1 MPAAP
6 PATARPA
13 AAQPETFGFFLVP
26 KFSMIAFTAAVEPLR
41 LANRMSGKEL
51 YRWQLYS
58 TDGGPVRASNGI
70 ALMPDAALANALGQG
85 KPDAIVVCGGID
97 VQQFADKAAF
107 AALRRYDRQGVALG
121 AVCTGS
127 HVLALA
133 GLLDGHRCT
142 IHWENLDSFTEAFP
156 GIEVSTDL
164 FEIDRHRFTCCGGT
178 AALDMMLHLIG
189 QRHGTA
195 LATAVSD
202 QCILERIRDE
212 HDAQRM
218 PLSARLR
225 VNHPK
230 LVAAIGL
237 MEANLEQPLGQDEL
251 ARRVGLSRRQL
262 ERLFRRYL
270 RKAPA
275 RHYLELRLQRARLL
289 LLQSTL
295 SIIDVA
301 LACGFVS
308 ASHFS
313 KCYRQAYQRSP
324 KQERGIAPD
333 AAAAA

>member
-1 MPAAP
+1 MV
-6 PATARPA
+6 ATAPSFAPA
-13 AAQPETFGFFLVP
+13 ETFGFFLVP

-41 LANRMSGKEL
+41 LANRMSGREL
-51 YRWQLYS
+51 YRWKLYS
-58 TDGGPVRASNGI
+58 TDGAPVRASNGI
-70 ALMPDAALANALGQG
+70 ALMPDAPLARSAEGG
-85 KPDAIVVCGGID
+85 KLDAIVVCGGID
-97 VQQFADKAAF
+97 VQHFEDKPAI
-107 AALRRYDRQGVALG
+107 AALRRAERQGIQLG

-127 HVLALA
+127 HVLAKA
-133 GLLDGHRCT
+133 GLLDGYRCT

-156 GIEVSTDL
+156 EIEVSTDL
-164 FEIDRHRFTCCGGT
+164 FEIDRGRFTCCGGT
-178 AALDMMLHLIG
+178 AALDLMLHLIG
-189 QRHGTA
+189 RRHGAA
-195 LATAVSD
+195 LATSVSE

-212 HDAQRM
+212 DDAQRM
-218 PLSARLR
+218 PVSARLK

-230 LVAAIGL
+230 LVASIGL
-237 MEANLEQPLGQDEL
+237 MESNLEQPLSQDEL
-251 ARRVGLSRRQL
+251 AKRIGLSRRQL

-313 KCYRQAYQRSP
+313 KCYRQAYARSP
-324 KQERGIAPD
+324 KQERGNPA
-333 AAAAA
+333 